1 MRNYLIPFVV
11 CLLFVS
17 CSNNKEIKDPNDFNI
32 EVAKSFI
39 DKNDMFGNNVTSFF
53 QGYWISINQQKIL
66 IEDFFGIPIFI
77 SGPHKD
83 NYLSSCMCNDY
94 GHYNPLFLK
103 QVISSYLMLSLNLKK
118 SLKKIPFDYL

>member
-77 SGPHKD
+77 SYD
-83 NYLSSCMCNDY
+83 NKGYLSVEHNHPPSEYFFNNKIK
-94 GHYNPLFLK
+94 GQKILK
-103 QVISSYLMLSLNLKK
+103 EKWFSQL
-118 SLKKIPFDYL
+118 P